1 MGLSAIIH
9 LDSTLLWPHHIS
21 LDDEQ
26 HPFLQDVC
34 TPAVCLEFTYPG
46 YLQASSVARLV
57 SPSSLK
63 FLLKCGFLR
72 KAFPGNP
79 VQNISF
85 TARFPPPY
93 SRLHVHIACTQA
105 PVSLPCLIFFL
116 HRVYHSVTL
125 RVHAVLLQARVWDS
139 FPSETYL
146 SSTPRC
152 VSPGPVM
159 GSEHEVPTRYLVS
172 K

>member
-79 VQNISF
+79 VQNASF
-85 TARFPPPY
+85 TARFPPAML
-93 SRLHVHIACTQA
+93 STSCTHSVHTSSCFS
-105 PVSLPCLIFFL
+105 SLLDFFL
-116 HRVYHSVTL
+116 HRVCHSVTL
-125 RVHAVLLQARVWDS
+125 RVCVLSFSKLECGIPSRQKRISHPHPVVCLQD
-139 FPSETYL
+139 L
-146 SSTPRC
+146 
-152 VSPGPVM
+152 
-159 GSEHEVPTRYLVS
+159 
-172 K
+172 